1 MSNIPPMPTSFAP
14 LAAPPQPIYPTAN
27 VHTTYETVNIYC
39 PKKKKR
45 RRFYPWF
52 GCGTSTGIILVLF
65 ILLVIVLR
73 SKHRHHC

>member
-1 MSNIPPMPTSFAP
+1 MPTAISPSYVAP
-14 LAAPPQPIYPTAN
+14 TSNYPAAN
-27 VHTTYETVNIYC
+27 VHNLNEINVFF

-45 RRFYPWF
+45 RHHFYPWF